1 MNWDSAIALLGSGA
15 GAVASAV
22 AVMTYRRQFGDRPAP
37 PDRRFEAERTTERTM
52 VIAGY
57 RAPAP
62 AASRPAFLPPA
73 RSSPAA
79 VRAVSARLTLVTLLL
94 GLAGAAAAVAIA
106 RPKGYIW
113 VTLPLA
119 AVSDLVAVVASV
131 RLIVLLGRQWK
142 ARGLS
147 GPARAG
153 NAVLLV
159 VLTVSV
165 LIGLGGAWTVVY
177 IDYQSRVDSC
187 VAGGWMADAHVMGTM
202 PYLAPPLTGKGA
214 VLNLTP
220 DGDGVF
226 TANNIAYTGTK
237 DGHTFRAVE
246 TFTMTF
252 VFAAHGGHLWV
263 NDFDRQETEKA
274 TIDGRLWRPV
284 NGPDFAGIL
293 NSYGGYVDFTC
304 SGSMLTIS
312 YLGTAY
318 ITAHRN
324 A

>member
-22 AVMTYRRQFGDRPAP
+22 AVMTYRRQFGDRPVEP
-37 PDRRFEAERTTERTM
+37 ERRLEPERTM

-62 AASRPAFLPPA
+62 LPSRPVPA
-73 RSSPAA
+73 PRAA
-79 VRAVSARLTLVTLLL
+79 VRQQRRQSARLTLVTFLL
-94 GLAGAAAAVAIA
+94 GLAGAAAAVVIA
-106 RPKGYIW
+106 RPKGYVW
-113 VTLPLA
+113 VTLPLV
-119 AVSDLVAVVASV
+119 AVSDLVTVVASV
-131 RLIVLLGRQWK
+131 RLIVLIGRQWR

-159 VLTVSV
+159 VLTLSV

-214 VLNLTP
+214 RLHLTP

-237 DGHTFRAVE
+237 DGHTFRAIE

-274 TIDGRLWRPV
+274 TIDGKLWRPV

-293 NSYGGYVDFTC
+293 NSYGGYVDFMC